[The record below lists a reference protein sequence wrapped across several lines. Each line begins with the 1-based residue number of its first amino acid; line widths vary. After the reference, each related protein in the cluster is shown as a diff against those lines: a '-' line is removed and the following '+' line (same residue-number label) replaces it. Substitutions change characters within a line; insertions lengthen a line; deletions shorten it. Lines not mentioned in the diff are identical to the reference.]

1 MDSYFSNRMYEG
13 VYEMNKPEQSDQVL
27 GSVSDHALKH
37 GNHKKL
43 NVMLHEKV
51 ALQTIQKRM
60 RHVMQ

>member
-1 MDSYFSNRMYEG
+1 MYEG

-27 GSVSDHALKH
+27 ASVSDHAFKH